1 MERQETIP
9 KPNRQEIIPNE
20 SREAI
25 DVTVL
30 TPVGDFS
37 ASSKLLWWPAEVSR
51 GLRGEGWTVA
61 SWVMALSGVLVSF
74 CFSQLKIKSDVRQLK
89 HRCSPTDVCHV
100 LSSLCT
106 LHFLLRNVFTAVT
119 WEAENRVARA
129 AQSVQKV
136 DAFCGGGAT
145 K

>member
-1 MERQETIP
+1 MERHETIS

-25 DVTVL
+25 DITVL

-37 ASSKLLWWPAEVSR
+37 ASSKLLWRPAEVSQ

-61 SWVMALSGVLVSF
+61 SWVTALSGVLVFF

-89 HRCSPTDVCHV
+89 HCCRSTDLCHL
-100 LSSLCT
+100 LSSLCM
-106 LHFLLRNVFTAVT
+106 LHFLLLNTFMAVT

-129 AQSVQKV
+129 AQSVQNV
-136 DAFCGGGAT
+136 DTFCGGGAT